1 LCVVVAPFKDV
12 FTTFHHFSPLEQL
25 EQWKK
30 ITNQDSM
37 KSIRPDFLSVAHL
50 SLGWLIYIFL
60 RPKFRPQKALFKDEH
75 HHEVLQTQGAC
86 ALEAF
91 RAACAGAM

>member
-1 LCVVVAPFKDV
+1 MF
-12 FTTFHHFSPLEQL
+12 
-25 EQWKK
+25 
-30 ITNQDSM
+30 
-37 KSIRPDFLSVAHL
+37 
-50 SLGWLIYIFL
+50 FL
-60 RPKFRPQKALFKDEH
+60 RRNSGRKKALFKDEH